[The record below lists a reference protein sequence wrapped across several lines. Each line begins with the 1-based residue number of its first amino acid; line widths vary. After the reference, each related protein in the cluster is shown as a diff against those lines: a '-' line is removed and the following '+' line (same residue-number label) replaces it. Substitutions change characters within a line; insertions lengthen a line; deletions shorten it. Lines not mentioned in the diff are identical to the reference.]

1 MTGPTIVMLIAW
13 VAAITG
19 PLIGFMMW
27 RRRRSRITNLLLGLA
42 TLGYALGVWAFL
54 IEPKLLIVSHVAIAS
69 SAWRG
74 PPLRI
79 GVVSDTHV
87 GEAHVSPER
96 VRRTMVRLS
105 AERPDLVVLLGD
117 YASGH
122 QPASVRS
129 QPQREAIARGVRALA
144 EAKAPLGVV
153 AVLGNH
159 DWWYDGPAIEA
170 ALRRGGITVLE
181 NAAVRIAR
189 PAGDVWVAGLA
200 DLHSK
205 RAEPAWD
212 LALRDVPAGASVI
225 ALTHWPDP
233 FAQAP
238 ARVGLTLAGH
248 SHCGQVNL
256 PVIGRPILPSPG
268 SERWPC
274 GRYQDGGR
282 QLYVT
287 GGVGESILPVR
298 FRAPPEIV
306 IVTLSA
312 AP

>member
-1 MTGPTIVMLIAW
+1 MTGPTIVMLLAW
-13 VAAITG
+13 AAAITG
-19 PLIGFMMW
+19 PLIALILW
-27 RRRRSRITNLLLGLA
+27 RRRRSRITNLLLSLA

-54 IEPKLLIVSHVAIAS
+54 IEPQLLVVRHVAIAS

-129 QPQREAIARGVRALA
+129 QPQREAIARGVQALA

-170 ALRRGGITVLE
+170 ALRRSGIAVLE
-181 NAAVRIAR
+181 NAAVRITR
-189 PAGDVWVAGLA
+189 PAGDVWIAGLA

-205 RAEPAWD
+205 RAEPSWD
-212 LALRDVPAGASVI
+212 LALRDVPAGASAI

-256 PVIGRPILPSPG
+256 PFVGRPILPSPG

-274 GRYQDGGR
+274 GRYQEGGR